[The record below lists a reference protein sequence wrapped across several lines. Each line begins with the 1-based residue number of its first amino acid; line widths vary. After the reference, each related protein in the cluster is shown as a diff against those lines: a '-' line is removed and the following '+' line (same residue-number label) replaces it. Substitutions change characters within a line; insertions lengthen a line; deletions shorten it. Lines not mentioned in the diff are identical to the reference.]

1 VAKVDE
7 TILIMGE
14 SGTGKELVAQAVHY
28 HSQRSDKVFLPLNC
42 AAFPVE
48 LIEDELFG
56 HQHGAFSGATSDRAG
71 AFEAADGGIIFLD
84 EIGEMPISMQPRLL
98 RVLQEKRIKRIGENV
113 ERTVDVRVI
122 AATNRDL
129 TEEVRLGN
137 FREDLYYRLNSLPIH
152 LPPLRHRKED
162 LLLLIRYFSDFFC
175 QQYSVQRRFTSEAVE
190 HLQKHDWPGNIRQ
203 LRDLIQR
210 SILMSDREEI
220 SVQDLDFSSHPE
232 AETVVTDLSLVSP
245 SDESDVQSY
254 VDVRRAFEAWYVNE
268 VLRIT
273 DGNQTR
279 AAQLLDIDRNSI
291 RRILKR
297 AVDLEIDL

>member
-1 VAKVDE
+1 
-7 TILIMGE
+7 M
-14 SGTGKELVAQAVHY
+14 
-28 HSQRSDKVFLPLNC
+28 
-42 AAFPVE
+42 
-48 LIEDELFG
+48 
-56 HQHGAFSGATSDRAG
+56 
-71 AFEAADGGIIFLD
+71 
-84 EIGEMPISMQPRLL
+84 
-98 RVLQEKRIKRIGENV
+98 
-113 ERTVDVRVI
+113 
-122 AATNRDL
+122 
-129 TEEVRLGN
+129 
-137 FREDLYYRLNSLPIH
+137 
-152 LPPLRHRKED
+152 
-162 LLLLIRYFSDFFC
+162 
-175 QQYSVQRRFTSEAVE
+175 
-190 HLQKHDWPGNIRQ
+190 QKHDWPGNIRQ

-232 AETVVTDLSLVSP
+232 EEAIVTDLSSISP

>member
-1 VAKVDE
+1 
-7 TILIMGE
+7 
-14 SGTGKELVAQAVHY
+14 
-28 HSQRSDKVFLPLNC
+28 
-42 AAFPVE
+42 
-48 LIEDELFG
+48 
-56 HQHGAFSGATSDRAG
+56 
-71 AFEAADGGIIFLD
+71 
-84 EIGEMPISMQPRLL
+84 MQPRLL

-129 TEEVRLGN
+129 TEEVKLGN

-162 LLLLIRYFSDFFC
+162 LLLLIRYFSDLFC
-175 QQYSVQRRFTSEAVE
+175 QQYSVQRRFTSESVE
-190 HLQKHDWPGNIRQ
+190 HMRKHDWPGNIRQ

-232 AETVVTDLSLVSP
+232 EEAVVTDLSSISP